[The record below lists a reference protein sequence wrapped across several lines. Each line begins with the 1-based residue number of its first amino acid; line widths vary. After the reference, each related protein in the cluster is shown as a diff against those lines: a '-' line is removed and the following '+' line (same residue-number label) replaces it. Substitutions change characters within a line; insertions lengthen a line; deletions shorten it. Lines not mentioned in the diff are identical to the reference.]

1 MTYGVQKKIS
11 IVMPTHE
18 MGGNGLTYFDQQF
31 EAILNQTTDD
41 FDLVVSDQSTDDLI
55 EKRCEYYSDRVDI
68 KYHRFDGPRRAANNV
83 NNAMKLAT
91 GEILKP
97 LFVDD
102 RMFRADTL
110 ETYIRIHDENP
121 NHHWAFTGFVHC
133 KEDPENQGKLYNPRE
148 PTWNPEIY
156 LYNTV
161 GCPSGMSSLNHEDL
175 PIIDDTFMWV
185 MDIEW
190 YMRLYLKYDLPVLHK
205 DIHTLI
211 RLHEE
216 SVSSNTTEETKH
228 SEDQRVREMYQGVP
242 R

>member
-1 MTYGVQKKIS
+1 MSYGIEKKIS

-18 MGGNGLTYFDQQF
+18 MGGNGIKYFDQQF
-31 EAILNQTTDD
+31 QALLHQTTDD

-91 GEILKP
+91 GQILKP

-102 RMFRADTL
+102 RMFRKDSL
-110 ETYIRIHDENP
+110 ETYIQLHEDNP
-121 NHHWAFTGFVHC
+121 FHHWAFTGFIHC
-133 KEDPENQGKLYNPRE
+133 KDDSAEEGNLFNPRL
-148 PTWNPEIY
+148 PRWNPEIY
-156 LYNTV
+156 LSNTV
-161 GCPSGMSSLNHEDL
+161 GCPSGMSILNHKDL
-175 PIIDDTFMWV
+175 PIIDDTFLWV

-190 YMRLYLKYDLPVLHK
+190 YMRLYLKYDLPVFHK

-211 RLHEE
+211 RIHDE
-216 SVSSNTTEETKH
+216 SVSSQTQEETKK
-228 SEDQRVREMYQGVP
+228 SEDERVREMYTGVT